1 MSLRPNTCISSL
13 WCAMSIRPECNKCL
27 QELEEPGAI
36 ILSPPDGAL
45 VQKFHLC
52 ATCYGEL
59 VEWLE
64 ERGAFWGF
72 AHSRDEING

>member
-1 MSLRPNTCISSL
+1 
-13 WCAMSIRPECNKCL
+13 MSIRPECNKCL

-52 ATCYGEL
+52 ATCYGKL

-64 ERGAFWGF
+64 ERGTALT
-72 AHSRDEING
+72 ADERDPIAVEPGDWEGSWSLMGD